1 MGLRLERAQVEALEG
16 KRHSSWRQQFTG
28 RRWESR
34 LRLVGRKTLA
44 FMALGLVAF
53 ILYLWFFVGFDGL
66 FTLLSQINVYQ
77 YSMFFALA
85 VGALFA
91 AVVFDSLIWH
101 SLLNSLSVK
110 VKLRKLV
117 LYNWIGNFIELI
129 IPSATIGGEV
139 ARIALAQ
146 RETKH
151 DTGIAAA
158 TVIGSRIISTFVY
171 SGGLLVGFLLLLF
184 THQLPVYLITPV
196 VLVVAGTA
204 AVIACVF
211 AIAFKDGAVD
221 KIVNATMAIAK
232 HIIKN
237 PTKQESLRQRIHHGL
252 SSFSEVF
259 KTFKDHPR
267 RLVKPLLYAVASWM
281 FNLVMYLMIFYAL
294 NFTAISLVDLATVYC
309 IITTVETITAGIPVG
324 AVEVTM
330 INLFALYGVP
340 LAIAG
345 AATTI
350 ARLLTF
356 WCQVAVGYPL
366 VEWLGA
372 KSLLKGNLKN
382 PLHIHPPTAA
392 PT

>member
-1 MGLRLERAQVEALEG
+1 M
-16 KRHSSWRQQFTG
+16 TI
-28 RRWESR
+28 
-34 LRLVGRKTLA
+34 
-44 FMALGLVAF
+44 GLVAF
-53 ILYLWFFVGFDGL
+53 ILYLWFFVGFDSL
-66 FTLLSQINVYQ
+66 FSLLSQLNMYQ
-77 YSMFFALA
+77 YSAFFALA
-85 VGALFA
+85 VGALFM
-91 AVVFDSLIWH
+91 AVVLDSLIWH
-101 SLLNSLSVK
+101 SLLETLHVK
-110 VKLRKLV
+110 VKFTKLV

-158 TVIGSRIISTFVY
+158 TVIGSRMLSTFVY
-171 SGGLLVGFLLLLF
+171 SGGLVVAFLLLLL
-184 THQLPVYLITPV
+184 THQLPIYLVTPV
-196 VLVVAGTA
+196 ALVVAGTG
-204 AVIACVF
+204 AVVACIF
-211 AIAFKDGAVD
+211 AIAFKKGAVD
-221 KIVNATMAIAK
+221 KIVGALMSVTK
-232 HIIKN
+232 HIIKD

-267 RLVKPLLYAVASWM
+267 QLIKPLLFAVASWV
-281 FNLVMYLMIFYAL
+281 FNLFVYLMIFYAL
-294 NFTAISLVDLATVYC
+294 DFTAISLVDLATVYC

-350 ARLLTF
+350 ARLLTY
-356 WCQVAVGYPL
+356 WCQVIVGYPM
-366 VEWLGA
+366 VHWLGA
-372 KSLLKGNLKN
+372 KSLLKGNFKN
-382 PLHIHPPTAA
+382 PLHLQHPAA
-392 PT
+392 PTP